1 MSFLPDVHARQLR
14 YTAVTA
20 YGTAPRRMAPRCS
33 APRCSAEPVHN
44 GTLRTPEPE
53 VPAGRANS
61 KRFQAETHPTRPG
74 SHRMRLAVLSRP
86 RCLVS
91 PLALGYR
98 PRNLSET
105 T

>member
-20 YGTAPRRMAPRCS
+20 YETVPRRT

-44 GTLRTPEPE
+44 GTLRIPEPE

-98 PRNLSET
+98 PRNLSGT